1 MLNFIPLDN
10 DVKVIEKY
18 LLASPI
24 QFCDITLGEKFMW
37 RNYFQIEY
45 AIVNDTLI
53 MKESSPDYENGFYF
67 PIGADVD
74 GALKEI
80 ERYCIA
86 QHIPL
91 TFHCV
96 DRKTSDY
103 LTAFYPISSAES
115 YRDWADYIYLAQD
128 FKTYKGKKFS
138 GQRNHVNKFKKLY
151 PDFSFTVM
159 TKENIPAVKEF
170 ISRLWNGEKAD
181 ELEQAEHAMIFE
193 YIDNMLS
200 LGQVGGFLSVD
211 GKIVGASIGEVSG
224 DTLVVHIEKAD
235 TAYNGAYPTLASE
248 FAKAF
253 ASDGVTFINR
263 EEDCGDE
270 GLRISK
276 MQYHPVEIGEKIVV
290 TVNTLF
296 GRLTSPIKIYSD
308 RLTVEDIL
316 PSDAQDYY
324 QLYMDDAL
332 NIWWGYDYR
341 EDLNGET
348 PSPEYFYNF
357 QNNLKKIKEEYSFAV
372 KENGKMVG
380 ELVLHNFNFRG
391 GVEMGYRFF
400 KEYQGKGFATESA
413 TALKK
418 FVLQTLK
425 PKMLMTRCF
434 KQNIPSKN
442 LIGRLGF
449 SLWYETDTHFFFKMD
464 LE

>member
-1 MLNFIPLDN
+1 MRENVATVATFGFN
-10 DVKVIEKY
+10 GY
-18 LLASPI
+18 
-24 QFCDITLGEKFMW
+24 ITSFARLPQCG
-37 RNYFQIEY
+37 NC
-45 AIVNDTLI
+45 AATVAI
-53 MKESSPDYENGFYF
+53 MKGYY
-67 PIGADVD
+67 
-74 GALKEI
+74 
-80 ERYCIA
+80 YM
-86 QHIPL
+86 
-91 TFHCV
+91 
-96 DRKTSDY
+96 KT
-103 LTAFYPISSAES
+103 T
-115 YRDWADYIYLAQD
+115 
-128 FKTYKGKKFS
+128 
-138 GQRNHVNKFKKLY
+138 
-151 PDFSFTVM
+151 
-159 TKENIPAVKEF
+159 TKESCKDCKYFKNNM
-170 ISRLWNGEKAD
+170 SL
-181 ELEQAEHAMIFE
+181 

-276 MQYHPVEIGEKIVV
+276 MQYHPVEIREKIVV

-324 QLYMDDAL
+324 RLYMDDAL